1 MKKFIVYSDVVKIFS
16 EEKDL
21 IKYLAG
27 EKSKKINFGGKF
39 VSKLENIHIETVEVK
54 VLESNIA
61 LSYLES
67 YIETANRD
75 LKLNTVLGDDFANK
89 IGKFKKLFLEF
100 AKDDILK
107 KRFLDQLETT
117 PLEKKCLSK
126 LISGWTGYL
135 FSVNDSVEWYRVILD
150 LHNFRK
156 IEDSYV
162 REFISSSG
170 VSRYQNVKVSEVSK
184 INFNLAKAI
193 KQ

>member
-39 VSKLENIHIETVEVK
+39 VSKLENIHIETVELE

-61 LSYLES
+61 SNYLES
-67 YIETANRD
+67 YIETSNRN
-75 LKLNTVLGDDFANK
+75 LKLNTVLGDEFATK
-89 IGKFKKLFLEF
+89 IEKFKKLFLEF

-117 PLEKKCLSK
+117 PLEKKSLSK
-126 LISGWTGYL
+126 LISGWVGYL
-135 FSVNDSVEWYRVILD
+135 FSVNDSVEWFRTILD
-150 LHNFRK
+150 IHNFRK
-156 IEDSYV
+156 IEDSYI
-162 REFISSSG
+162 REIFYSNG
-170 VSRYQNVKVSEVSK
+170 TSRYQNVKTNESAKE
-184 INFNLAKAI
+184 NFLKAKSL
-193 KQ
+193 

>member
-39 VSKLENIHIETVEVK
+39 VSKLENIHIETVELE

-61 LSYLES
+61 SNYLES
-67 YIETANRD
+67 YIETSNRN
-75 LKLNTVLGDDFANK
+75 LKLNTVLGDEFATK
-89 IGKFKKLFLEF
+89 IEKFKKLFLEF

-117 PLEKKCLSK
+117 PLEKKSLSK
-126 LISGWTGYL
+126 LISGWVGYL
-135 FSVNDSVEWYRVILD
+135 FSVNDSVEWFRTILD
-150 LHNFRK
+150 IHNFRK
-156 IEDSYV
+156 IEDSYT
-162 REFISSSG
+162 REIFYSNG
-170 VSRYQNVKVSEVSK
+170 TSRYQNVKTNESAKE
-184 INFNLAKAI
+184 NFLKAKSL
-193 KQ
+193 

>member
-39 VSKLENIHIETVEVK
+39 VSKLENIQIETVEIE

-61 LSYLES
+61 SNYLES
-67 YIETANRD
+67 YIETSNRD
-75 LKLNTVLGDDFANK
+75 LKLNTVLGDEFATK
-89 IGKFKKLFLEF
+89 IEKFKKLFLEF

-117 PLEKKCLSK
+117 TLEKKSLSK
-126 LISGWTGYL
+126 LISGWVGYL
-135 FSVNDSVEWYRVILD
+135 FSVNDSVEWFRTILD
-150 LHNFRK
+150 IHNFRK
-156 IEDSYV
+156 IEDSYI
-162 REFISSSG
+162 REIFYSNG
-170 VSRYQNVKVSEVSK
+170 TSRYLNVKTNESAKE
-184 INFNLAKAI
+184 NFLKAKSL
-193 KQ
+193 

>member
-39 VSKLENIHIETVEVK
+39 VSKLENIQIETVEIE

-61 LSYLES
+61 SNYLES
-67 YIETANRD
+67 YIETSNRN
-75 LKLNTVLGDDFANK
+75 LKLNTVLGDEFATK
-89 IGKFKKLFLEF
+89 IEKFKKMFLEF

-117 PLEKKCLSK
+117 PLEKKSLSK
-126 LISGWTGYL
+126 LISGWVGYL
-135 FSVNDSVEWYRVILD
+135 FSVNDSVEWFRAILD
-150 LHNFRK
+150 IHNFRK
-156 IEDSYV
+156 IEDSYI
-162 REFISSSG
+162 REIFYSNG
-170 VSRYQNVKVSEVSK
+170 TSRYLNVKTNESAKE
-184 INFNLAKAI
+184 NFLKAKSL
-193 KQ
+193 

>member
-39 VSKLENIHIETVEVK
+39 VSKLENIHIETVELE

-61 LSYLES
+61 SNYLES
-67 YIETANRD
+67 YIETSNRN
-75 LKLNTVLGDDFANK
+75 LKLNTVLGDEFATK
-89 IGKFKKLFLEF
+89 IEKFKKLFLEF

-117 PLEKKCLSK
+117 PLEKKSLSK
-126 LISGWTGYL
+126 LISGWVGYL
-135 FSVNDSVEWYRVILD
+135 FSVNDSVEWFRTILD
-150 LHNFRK
+150 IHNFRK
-156 IEDSYV
+156 IEDSYI
-162 REFISSSG
+162 REIFYSNGTSS
-170 VSRYQNVKVSEVSK
+170 YQNVKTNESAKE
-184 INFNLAKAI
+184 NFLKAKSL
-193 KQ
+193 